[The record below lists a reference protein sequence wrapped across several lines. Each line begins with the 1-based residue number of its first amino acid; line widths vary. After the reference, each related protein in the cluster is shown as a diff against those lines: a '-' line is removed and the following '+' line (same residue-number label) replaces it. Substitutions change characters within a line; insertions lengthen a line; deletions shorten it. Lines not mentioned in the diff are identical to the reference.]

1 MQAKLAAQLQRAEE
15 GGYAVLAFNY
25 SDLWDLKGVIRAA
38 EQEKAPIMVA
48 AVPTIVYNHGVKIIA
63 GVARA
68 AAESSTVPVIPHLDH
83 SNSVALCMNMVDHG
97 FESVMIDASQLPFK
111 ENVAIV
117 KPVVDYAH
125 ARGAH
130 VEGELGRIKGTNW
143 EGVFVDGTDYLTD
156 VREAVEFIKQT
167 GVDSLAVGIGSG
179 HGFYTETPHLDI
191 GRLAEIKAATNA
203 KLVLHGGTG
212 LPEDQI
218 KDAIKHGISKLNVG
232 TLIYT
237 SYLTKLKETLNVYKD
252 QSYSL
257 ELFEDA
263 VDAVAEA
270 ARGWIRAVNANGK
283 ARC

>member
-38 EQEKAPIMVA
+38 EQERAPIMVA
-48 AVPTIVYNHGVKIIA
+48 AVPTIVHNHGVKCIA
-63 GVARA
+63 ALGQA
-68 AAESSTVPVIPHLDH
+68 AAMSSSVPVIPHLDH
-83 SNSVALCMNMVDHG
+83 SNSAALCMDMIDHG
-97 FESVMIDASQLPFK
+97 LDSVMIDASQLPFK
-111 ENVAIV
+111 ENVAVV

-125 ARGAH
+125 KRGAH

-156 VREAVEFIKQT
+156 VREAAEYVKQT

-191 GRLAEIKAATNA
+191 GRLAEIKAATGA

-218 KDAIKHGISKLNVG
+218 RDAIRNGMNKINVG

-237 SYLTKLKETLNVYKD
+237 SYLTKLKETLNTYKD
-252 QSYSL
+252 KSYTL

-263 VDAVAEA
+263 VNEVAEA
-270 ARGWIRAVNANGK
+270 ARGWIRMVNASGK
-283 ARC
+283 A